1 MATTMEAA
9 TNGATIAE
17 GGIQSRQFQGLFS
30 VIPFTFS
37 FEEDS
42 IGAEDSSTKD
52 MTVVGA
58 ALGDFV
64 LLAPSIDL
72 VSVNMFGWV
81 QAADTVTVMVQNLET
96 ADANTT
102 LATIATHNGLILK
115 PNANVLVWAP

>member
-1 MATTMEAA
+1 MATSMETA
-9 TNGATIAE
+9 TNGVVIAN
-17 GGIQSRQFQGLFS
+17 GGVQRAQFQGLFD

-42 IGAEDSSTKD
+42 IGAEDSSSKD
-52 MTVVGA
+52 ITVAGA

-64 LLAPSIDL
+64 LIAPTIDL

-81 QAADTVTVMVQNLET
+81 QSANTVTVMVQNLET

-102 LATIATHNGLILK
+102 LATIATHNGLLLK
-115 PNANVLVWAP
+115 PRADWPMNA

>member
-9 TNGATIAE
+9 TNGVTIAE
-17 GGIQSRQFQGLFS
+17 GGLQSRQFQGLFKI
-30 VIPFTFS
+30 IPFTFS

-42 IGAEDSSTKD
+42 IANLSSSSKD

-81 QAADTVTVMVQNLET
+81 ASAGVVTIMVQNLEEV
-96 ADANTT
+96 DANIT
-102 LATIATHNGLILK
+102 LATIATHNGLILR
-115 PNANVLVWAP
+115 PNANVLAWA